1 MKRLLLIPAL
11 WMALAPL
18 AGAQCVM
25 CYRTAKS
32 QNEARSHVLNA
43 GIVVLGAPPF
53 PDSGG
58 LHRVRFQPG
67 QGSGRRRVSYSTPSS
82 RSTRRRSRP
91 VPRET
96 LRARSGH
103 SSSAAE

>member
-11 WMALAPL
+11 WMALAPI

-53 PDSGG
+53 LILAGFIAF
-58 LHRVRFQPG
+58 VF
-67 QGSGRRRVSYSTPSS
+67 S
-82 RSTRRRSRP
+82 RDKIQDD
-91 VPRET
+91 E
-96 LRARSGH
+96 
-103 SSSAAE
+103 E